1 MANVLIKEEVLLIDE
16 PIDFAHPL
24 DPNAVDGWWWIEPD
38 VASELLELLTVQ
50 DVQKRHPSTAEKAP
64 EDAWAPSDD
73 LTAKLEAFGYDVGY
87 RFVERFSRDRP
98 RLLEPLDVIK
108 FLCKDFWIHIFK
120 KQIDKLQTNHRV
132 RVVRRSASCIM
143 FNHVSIFLM
152 NSLSPLHGV
161 FVLQDF
167 NFRWIQALSG
177 EHDAESK
184 QKALVF
190 LVFPCGLLRGA
201 LANLGILAIVNADL
215 NAVPGCTSYAFLRF
229 ELIYF

>member
-1 MANVLIKEEVLLIDE
+1 MQQGQSGPHEVAESCFLQLYAE
-16 PIDFAHPL
+16 
-24 DPNAVDGWWWIEPD
+24 AVRSMVE
-38 VASELLELLTVQ
+38 
-50 DVQKRHPSTAEKAP
+50 RHPTSAEKSP
-64 EDAWAPSDD
+64 EDVWTPSDE

-98 RLLEPLDVIK
+98 RMLEPLDVIK

-120 KQIDKLQTNHRV
+120 KQIDKLQTNHR
-132 RVVRRSASCIM
+132 
-143 FNHVSIFLM
+143 
-152 NSLSPLHGV
+152 GV

-177 EHDAESK
+177 ENDAESK

-190 LVFPCGLLRGA
+190 LIFPCGLLRGA

-215 NAVPGCTSYAFLRF
+215 NAVPGCVFNIKLR
-229 ELIYF
+229 

>member
-1 MANVLIKEEVLLIDE
+1 MQQQQAPHEVAESCFLQLYAEAVRSMVPFILFT
-16 PIDFAHPL
+16 PPHSAP
-24 DPNAVDGWWWIEPD
+24 VDGRES
-38 VASELLELLTVQ
+38 A
-50 DVQKRHPSTAEKAP
+50 

-73 LTAKLEAFGYDVGY
+73 LTTKLEAFGYDVGY

-120 KQIDKLQTNHRV
+120 KQIDKLQTNHR
-132 RVVRRSASCIM
+132 
-143 FNHVSIFLM
+143 
-152 NSLSPLHGV
+152 GV

>member
-50 DVQKRHPSTAEKAP
+50 DVQKVERHPSTAEK
-64 EDAWAPSDD
+64 DAWAPSDD

-120 KQIDKLQTNHRV
+120 KQIDKLQTNHR
-132 RVVRRSASCIM
+132 
-143 FNHVSIFLM
+143 
-152 NSLSPLHGV
+152 GV

>member
-50 DVQKRHPSTAEKAP
+50 DVHKQAPHEVAESCFLQLYAEAVRSMVPFILFTPPHCKAP

-120 KQIDKLQTNHRV
+120 KQIDKLQTNHR
-132 RVVRRSASCIM
+132 
-143 FNHVSIFLM
+143 
-152 NSLSPLHGV
+152 
-161 FVLQDF
+161 
-167 NFRWIQALSG
+167 
-177 EHDAESK
+177 SK

-215 NAVPGCTSYAFLRF
+215 NAVPGCVFNIKLR
-229 ELIYF
+229 